1 MKDASTSSET
11 VTESGPTLHRGLQNR
26 HIQLIALGGAIGTGL
41 FLGIGPAIQMAGPA
55 VLLGY
60 AVAGIVAFLIM
71 RQLGEMVVEE
81 PVSGSF
87 AHFAYKY
94 WGPFA
99 GFLSGWNYWVMF
111 VLVGMAELTAAGIY
125 MQYWL
130 PDVPTWVWA
139 AAFFIII
146 NAVNLVNV
154 RLYGEAEFWFA
165 LIKVLAIIGMIAFGL
180 WMLFGYT
187 LCYMPTLALTNNI
200 AFHSLANVDK
210 TFPVV
215 RVFGTIGWIIAGIC
229 IGVTGISD
237 TTGIFTLA
245 ALCSV
250 ALALYSLTLPHTPAP
265 AKGMPVQFRD
275 LLCAD
280 AFALLKTRHFLIFS
294 LCATLIS
301 VPLGTYYAYTA
312 SYLADAGV
320 KDVSTAM
327 SFGQMSEI
335 VFMLVIPLL
344 FRRLGV
350 KYMLLIGM
358 AAWFVRYAF
367 FALGVSEEGRF
378 LLYLGI
384 LLHGVCY
391 DFFFVVGFIYT
402 DRVAGEKVKGQAQS
416 MIVMFTYGIGM
427 LLGSQISGALYNHLV
442 AGQSVP
448 QAWVTFWWIPAVA
461 AAVIALIFLFSFQYN
476 EKEPH

>member
-1 MKDASTSSET
+1 MVTTTEGRETPRVAHRFLVPRLSLMMFMQFFIWGSWSVTLGLVMTRYEMSLLIGDAFS
-11 VTESGPTLHRGLQNR
+11 
-26 HIQLIALGGAIGTGL
+26 
-41 FLGIGPAIQMAGPA
+41 AGPIA
-55 VLLGY
+55 S
-60 AVAGIVAFLIM
+60 I
-71 RQLGEMVVEE
+71 
-81 PVSGSF
+81 
-87 AHFAYKY
+87 
-94 WGPFA
+94 
-99 GFLSGWNYWVMF
+99 LSPF
-111 VLVGMAELTAAGIY
+111 VLGMLVDRFFASQKVMAVMHLAGAVIL
-125 MQYWL
+125 WF
-130 PDVPTWVWA
+130 VPQA
-139 AAFFIII
+139 
-146 NAVNLVNV
+146 LVAQN
-154 RLYGEAEFWFA
+154 GA
-165 LIKVLAIIGMIAFGL
+165 LLIGL
-180 WMLFGYT
+180 LFGYT

-215 RVFGTIGWIIAGIC
+215 RVFGTIGWIIAGIF

-250 ALALYSLTLPHTPAP
+250 ALAVYSLTLPHTPAP
-265 AKGMPVQFRD
+265 AKGTPVQFRD

-301 VPLGTYYAYTA
+301 IPLGTYYAFTA

-320 KDVSTAM
+320 ADVSTAM

-335 VFMLVIPLL
+335 FFMLVIPLL

-476 EKEPH
+476 EKEQR

>member
-1 MKDASTSSET
+1 MREYHRRRVEVQSTFDHLPGMHLGA
-11 VTESGPTLHRGLQNR
+11 VNR
-26 HIQLIALGGAIGTGL
+26 AGEERFMGNQLILVVQIQHPEL
-41 FLGIGPAIQMAGPA
+41 FPLKRGHMQSQPFTYGVGRGE
-55 VLLGY
+55 GY
-60 AVAGIVAFLIM
+60 AGLMQVAVQSPERPLN
-71 RQLGEMVVEE
+71 ET
-81 PVSGSF
+81 PV
-87 AHFAYKY
+87 
-94 WGPFA
+94 
-99 GFLSGWNYWVMF
+99 
-111 VLVGMAELTAAGIY
+111 
-125 MQYWL
+125 
-130 PDVPTWVWA
+130 
-139 AAFFIII
+139 
-146 NAVNLVNV
+146 
-154 RLYGEAEFWFA
+154 
-165 LIKVLAIIGMIAFGL
+165 L
-180 WMLFGYT
+180 WR
-187 LCYMPTLALTNNI
+187 
-200 AFHSLANVDK
+200 H
-210 TFPVV
+210 
-215 RVFGTIGWIIAGIC
+215 
-229 IGVTGISD
+229 
-237 TTGIFTLA
+237 A

-250 ALALYSLTLPHTPAP
+250 ALAVYSLTLPHTPAP
-265 AKGMPVQFRD
+265 AKGTPVQFRD

-301 VPLGTYYAYTA
+301 IPLGTYYAYTA
-312 SYLADAGV
+312 SYLADAGIA
-320 KDVSTAM
+320 DVSTAM

-335 VFMLVIPLL
+335 FFMLVIPLL

-448 QAWVTFWWIPAVA
+448 QAWVAFWWIPAVA

-476 EKEPH
+476 EKESR

>member
-1 MKDASTSSET
+1 MAQN
-11 VTESGPTLHRGLQNR
+11 GALLIGL
-26 HIQLIALGGAIGTGL
+26 
-41 FLGIGPAIQMAGPA
+41 
-55 VLLGY
+55 
-60 AVAGIVAFLIM
+60 
-71 RQLGEMVVEE
+71 
-81 PVSGSF
+81 
-87 AHFAYKY
+87 
-94 WGPFA
+94 
-99 GFLSGWNYWVMF
+99 
-111 VLVGMAELTAAGIY
+111 
-125 MQYWL
+125 
-130 PDVPTWVWA
+130 
-139 AAFFIII
+139 
-146 NAVNLVNV
+146 
-154 RLYGEAEFWFA
+154 
-165 LIKVLAIIGMIAFGL
+165 
-180 WMLFGYT
+180 LFGYT

-215 RVFGTIGWIIAGIC
+215 RVFGTIGWIIAGIF

-245 ALCSV
+245 ALCSA
-250 ALALYSLTLPHTPAP
+250 ALAVYSLTLPHTPAP
-265 AKGMPVQFRD
+265 AKGTPVQFRD

-301 VPLGTYYAYTA
+301 IPLGT
-312 SYLADAGV
+312 
-320 KDVSTAM
+320 
-327 SFGQMSEI
+327 GQMSEI
-335 VFMLVIPLL
+335 FFMLVIPLL

-476 EKEPH
+476 EKEQR

>member
-1 MKDASTSSET
+1 MVTTTEGRESVRVSHRFLVPRLSLMMFMQFFIWGSWSVTLGLVMTRYEMSLLIGDAFS
-11 VTESGPTLHRGLQNR
+11 
-26 HIQLIALGGAIGTGL
+26 
-41 FLGIGPAIQMAGPA
+41 AGPIA
-55 VLLGY
+55 S
-60 AVAGIVAFLIM
+60 I
-71 RQLGEMVVEE
+71 
-81 PVSGSF
+81 
-87 AHFAYKY
+87 
-94 WGPFA
+94 
-99 GFLSGWNYWVMF
+99 LSPF
-111 VLVGMAELTAAGIY
+111 VLGMLV
-125 MQYWL
+125 
-130 PDVPTWVWA
+130 DR
-139 AAFFIII
+139 FFASQKVM
-146 NAVNLVNV
+146 AVVAQN
-154 RLYGEAEFWFA
+154 GA
-165 LIKVLAIIGMIAFGL
+165 LLIGL
-180 WMLFGYT
+180 LFGYT

>member
-1 MKDASTSSET
+1 MAQN
-11 VTESGPTLHRGLQNR
+11 GALLIGL
-26 HIQLIALGGAIGTGL
+26 
-41 FLGIGPAIQMAGPA
+41 
-55 VLLGY
+55 
-60 AVAGIVAFLIM
+60 
-71 RQLGEMVVEE
+71 
-81 PVSGSF
+81 
-87 AHFAYKY
+87 
-94 WGPFA
+94 
-99 GFLSGWNYWVMF
+99 
-111 VLVGMAELTAAGIY
+111 
-125 MQYWL
+125 
-130 PDVPTWVWA
+130 
-139 AAFFIII
+139 
-146 NAVNLVNV
+146 
-154 RLYGEAEFWFA
+154 
-165 LIKVLAIIGMIAFGL
+165 
-180 WMLFGYT
+180 LFGYT
-187 LCYMPTLALTNNI
+187 LCYMPTTALTNNI

-335 VFMLVIPLL
+335 VFMLVI
-344 FRRLGV
+344 RCC
-350 KYMLLIGM
+350 
-358 AAWFVRYAF
+358 
-367 FALGVSEEGRF
+367 S
-378 LLYLGI
+378 
-384 LLHGVCY
+384 
-391 DFFFVVGFIYT
+391 
-402 DRVAGEKVKGQAQS
+402 VA
-416 MIVMFTYGIGM
+416 
-427 LLGSQISGALYNHLV
+427 SG
-442 AGQSVP
+442 
-448 QAWVTFWWIPAVA
+448 
-461 AAVIALIFLFSFQYN
+461 
-476 EKEPH
+476 

>member
-1 MKDASTSSET
+1 MVTTTEGRESPRVAHRFLVPRLSLMMFMQFFIWGSWSVTLGLVMTRYEMSLLIGDAFS
-11 VTESGPTLHRGLQNR
+11 
-26 HIQLIALGGAIGTGL
+26 
-41 FLGIGPAIQMAGPA
+41 AGPIA
-55 VLLGY
+55 S
-60 AVAGIVAFLIM
+60 I
-71 RQLGEMVVEE
+71 
-81 PVSGSF
+81 
-87 AHFAYKY
+87 
-94 WGPFA
+94 
-99 GFLSGWNYWVMF
+99 LSPF
-111 VLVGMAELTAAGIY
+111 VLGMLVDRFFASQKVMAVMHLAGAVIL
-125 MQYWL
+125 WF
-130 PDVPTWVWA
+130 VPQA
-139 AAFFIII
+139 
-146 NAVNLVNV
+146 LVAQN
-154 RLYGEAEFWFA
+154 GA
-165 LIKVLAIIGMIAFGL
+165 LL
-180 WMLFGYT
+180 
-187 LCYMPTLALTNNI
+187 
-200 AFHSLANVDK
+200 
-210 TFPVV
+210 
-215 RVFGTIGWIIAGIC
+215 

-237 TTGIFTLA
+237 TTGMFTLA
-245 ALCSV
+245 ALCSA
-250 ALALYSLTLPHTPAP
+250 ALAVYSLTLPHTPAP
-265 AKGMPVQFRD
+265 AKGTPVQFRD

-301 VPLGTYYAYTA
+301 IPLGTYYAYTA
-312 SYLADAGV
+312 SYLADAGIA
-320 KDVSTAM
+320 DVSTAM

-335 VFMLVIPLL
+335 FFMLVIPLL

-461 AAVIALIFLFSFQYN
+461 AAVIALIFLFSFHYN
-476 EKEPH
+476 EKEQR